1 MALPRKN
8 AQDLCND
15 HFRDVCCVKCIRS
28 DTTIVPCTRAEK
40 HFMSLV
46 DSLQDCGLHICQ
58 MITDMHSMVVNGSV
72 RRHLAGALASTL
84 YAHDTFGSGSRLY
97 TLIGACHRFRG
108 ACACLDNIFSWGT
121 CPHVASVRALGHGE
135 HGDLFIEVD
144 TVMSLWMRESMDPKP
159 LAAWGCPPWTKYR
172 CRLTPSNPNKVMRV
186 RVDPFYNSLFG
197 QWRRWH
203 ARWARVTWALAAAF
217 LAE

>member
-1 MALPRKN
+1 
-8 AQDLCND
+8 
-15 HFRDVCCVKCIRS
+15 
-28 DTTIVPCTRAEK
+28 
-40 HFMSLV
+40 
-46 DSLQDCGLHICQ
+46 
-58 MITDMHSMVVNGSV
+58 
-72 RRHLAGALASTL
+72 
-84 YAHDTFGSGSRLY
+84 
-97 TLIGACHRFRG
+97 
-108 ACACLDNIFSWGT
+108 
-121 CPHVASVRALGHGE
+121 VRALGHGE